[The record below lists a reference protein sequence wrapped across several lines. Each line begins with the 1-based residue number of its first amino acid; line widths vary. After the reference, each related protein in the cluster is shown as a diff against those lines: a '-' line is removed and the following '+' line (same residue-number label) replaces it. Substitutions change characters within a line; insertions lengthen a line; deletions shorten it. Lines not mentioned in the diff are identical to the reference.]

1 MGWSLNTISLAAIAL
16 SIGMVVDSAIVVVD
30 NISKNLEMGKTIKES
45 ALLGTKEVG
54 SAIGAS
60 TLTTVVIFL
69 PLVFISGIIGIMFK
83 QMGGVVTITLLS
95 SLFCALM
102 LIPLLSFKILKKP
115 KIKVFEELFLKLEE
129 KYLFLLKKAL
139 KNKKK
144 TFLISASVIVF
155 TLFLFPFMGSEF
167 FPTEDTGDL
176 QITFEMP
183 VGTPLKKNIKM
194 CEKIEKKALA
204 LIDNSIVAH
213 SYWRAGVMDNSFGVA
228 MGRKEGSHI
237 GIYGMKLVKRDKRNR
252 STKELGRKIADA
264 IKDFPEIVNINIED
278 GNPMSSI
285 VFGGIK
291 PITLEI
297 LGHDLKKT
305 EKLAKKIQTIAK
317 KIPGTK
323 DVTISRGLGKPELIV
338 KTNRQKALFLG
349 VDIFNLS
356 TTLRTLFY
364 GKEITNFK
372 KGEKSYPVFMQLDE
386 SEKSLEN
393 IQNTEIMT
401 KNNTKIRLDNIAT
414 LKESRGPMEIER
426 KNNERVIKIDID
438 TYKRSQGEILKNLK
452 KKLSK
457 LLIPKDIKIEF
468 SGLVEHQKDSFK
480 YIFYM
485 LILGIL
491 LIYMVMA
498 SQFESLKDPFIIMF
512 SVPFAIVGVIFALT
526 VTNTSLSVMSLIG
539 VLMLTGIA
547 VNNAIVIVDCI
558 NRFRRENFSVIEAI
572 HLAGKN
578 RLRPVLITT
587 LTTIFG
593 MLPLVFNREEGAE
606 MWKPF
611 GIAVIGGLLVS
622 TMITLILIP
631 LLYKIFHK
639 EKL

>member
-1 MGWSLNTISLAAIAL
+1 
-16 SIGMVVDSAIVVVD
+16 
-30 NISKNLEMGKTIKES
+30 
-45 ALLGTKEVG
+45 
-54 SAIGAS
+54 
-60 TLTTVVIFL
+60 
-69 PLVFISGIIGIMFK
+69 
-83 QMGGVVTITLLS
+83 
-95 SLFCALM
+95 
-102 LIPLLSFKILKKP
+102 
-115 KIKVFEELFLKLEE
+115 
-129 KYLFLLKKAL
+129 
-139 KNKKK
+139 
-144 TFLISASVIVF
+144 
-155 TLFLFPFMGSEF
+155 
-167 FPTEDTGDL
+167 
-176 QITFEMP
+176 
-183 VGTPLKKNIKM
+183 M
-194 CEKIEKKALA
+194 CEKIEKKALS
-204 LIDNSIVAH
+204 LVNDSFVEH
-213 SYWRAGVMDNSFGVA
+213 SYWRAGLMDNSFGVA
-228 MGRKEGSHI
+228 MGRKEGAHI
-237 GIYGMKLVKRDKRNR
+237 GIYGMKLVKRNKRSA

-264 IKDFPEIVNINIED
+264 IKDLPEIVNIHIED

-305 EKLAKKIQTIAK
+305 EKLAKKIQNIAK

-323 DVTISRGLGKPELIV
+323 DVTISRSIGKPELIV

-364 GKEITNFK
+364 GKEITNFRQ
-372 KGEKSYPVFMQLDE
+372 GEKNYPVFMQLDE
-386 SEKSLEN
+386 DEKKGIED
-393 IQNTEIMT
+393 IQNTEIT
-401 KNNTKIRLDNIAT
+401 ANNNTKIRLDNIAT
-414 LKESRGPMEIER
+414 IKESKGPMEIER

-438 TYKRSQGEILKNLK
+438 VYKRSQGEILKNLK
-452 KKLSK
+452 SEISK

-526 VTNTSLSVMSLIG
+526 VTNTNLSVMSLIG
-539 VLMLTGIA
+539 VLMLTGIV

-558 NRFRRENFSVIEAI
+558 NRLRKENLPLMEAI
-572 HLAGKN
+572 YLAGKN

-593 MLPLVFNREEGAE
+593 MLPLVFNKEEGAE

-639 EKL
+639 ERVLK